1 VVLNARRSADTEEHD
16 DERGTVNRPPYR
28 ALLAVGLCAASLT
41 QVNACAAPVRH
52 VPARADDVIAGA
64 VLLVRTPR
72 HIQVAL
78 KSATALLNGEGV
90 RVATVD
96 IVVCDEAV
104 SALVQDQDLIGALKS
119 AHAQGVR
126 TVACGLSLDR
136 FGVDRAA
143 LPAFIDVVP
152 NGIVETLR
160 LQSTGFLSVEL

>member
-1 VVLNARRSADTEEHD
+1 VNRRST
-16 DERGTVNRPPYR
+16 R
-28 ALLAVGLCAASLT
+28 ALVAVGLLAASLT
-41 QVNACAAPVRH
+41 QVSACAAPVH
-52 VPARADDVIAGA
+52 HAPARSDNVVAGA
-64 VLLVRTPR
+64 VLLVRTPP

-90 RVATVD
+90 RVAAVD

-104 SALVQDQDLIGALKS
+104 SALVQDQDLIGTLERART
-119 AHAQGVR
+119 HGVR

-143 LPAFIDVVP
+143 LPSFIDVVP